1 VDKAIMVTRLVDQ
14 WYAPSRDNYLA
25 AFHRFALFMAMRIL
39 PTCAPFEFKENY
51 LLAFVNMLL
60 LPTGRGRQLKIATV
74 EDQLS

>member
-1 VDKAIMVTRLVDQ
+1 MVTRLVDQ
-14 WYAPSRDNYLA
+14 WYAPSRDKYLA
-25 AFHRFALFMAMRIL
+25 SFHRFALFMAMRIL
-39 PTCAPFEFKENY
+39 PATCAPFEFKEIY